1 MEQAKVRFSIR
12 YKLLL
17 LLTILPV
24 ICLSLYLAMATSIF
38 EKDKIAYVYDSSTAV
53 ARSLSGQ
60 TRMELS
66 HIISSLRPI
75 FESFDKIKNDFSI
88 NGKNSFNVQK
98 KIKAIE
104 LFTKIPTGYSPAAI
118 LEIPAVK
125 AEQLFAKPEWTEEWK
140 KKAEQYSFYLT
151 KHPTASNSLVMA
163 QLHKNPKGEVEAL
176 SINVFDAPELTDTFL
191 GASAYQNFLIHRK
204 GEIAIGPEGD
214 FSKISFSNLLDLPT
228 SEGTSEVNEAGGKQS
243 YLASFADIGYENW
256 TVVSIVDKAAAL
268 KTVEVLMTK
277 SILFFISLISS
288 TLIISLFASGRMTST
303 LRDLFDATKKMAQG
317 QFDVKI
323 NVDSNDEVGG
333 LAQGF
338 QWMAG
343 EVSRLMKETAEKARM
358 ESELSTVKTV
368 QETLF
373 PEAEGHFETVKVRG
387 HFEPAS
393 ECGGDWWSY
402 SRVGDKMFV
411 WIGDATG
418 HGAPAALV
426 TSAAR
431 SAAAIIESIPNVT
444 PGKAMEVLNH
454 AIHQTSRGKILMT
467 FLIASIDTKTGEVI
481 YANASHEVPYIL
493 KKVAGRAGTK
503 KDLVPIMEVNG
514 PRLGEKDNIQYQ
526 EGKFKL
532 ESGEILALY
541 TDGVL
546 DIQNE
551 GGDKIGERN
560 FLKALAKLTTM
571 ETPVVGKME
580 CLTTDLNTYRSGT
593 TLIDDVT
600 LMLCEFEK
608 AA

>member
-1 MEQAKVRFSIR
+1 MEQGKVRFSIR

-24 ICLSLYLAMATSIF
+24 ICLSLYLFMATSLF

-60 TRMELS
+60 TRMELA
-66 HIISSLRPI
+66 HIISNLKPI
-75 FESFDKIKNDFSI
+75 FESFDRVKNDFSSS
-88 NGKNSFNVQK
+88 GKESFNRQK

-104 LFTKIPTGYSPAAI
+104 LLTKTANGYSQPAI
-118 LEIPAVK
+118 LEIPSAK
-125 AEQLFAKPEWTEEWK
+125 AEQLFSNPDWTSQWRE
-140 KKAEQYSFYLT
+140 KAEQYGFYIT
-151 KHPTASNSLVMA
+151 KHPTAVGSIVMA
-163 QLHKNPKGEVEAL
+163 QVHKNAAGQPEAV

-191 GASAYQNFLIHRK
+191 GASAYQNYLIHRK
-204 GEIAIGPEGD
+204 GEIAISPED
-214 FSKISFSNLLDLPT
+214 SNQKISFKNLLELPT
-228 SEGTSEVNEAGGKQS
+228 SEGTSEVNGVDGTAF
-243 YLASFADIGYENW
+243 LASFSDIGFENW

-268 KTVEVLMTK
+268 KTVDVLMAK

-303 LRDLFDATKKMAQG
+303 LRELFDATKKMAQG

-323 NVDSNDEVGG
+323 KVDSNDEVGG

-338 QWMAG
+338 QWMAA

-373 PEAEGHFETVKVRG
+373 PEAEGQFAGVKVRG

-402 SRVGDKMFV
+402 SKVGDKMYV

-431 SAAAIIESIPNVT
+431 SAAAIIESIPDIT

-467 FLIASIDTKTGEVI
+467 FLIASIDTKTGEVV

-493 KKVAGRAGTK
+493 KKVAGRAGSK
-503 KDLVPIMEVNG
+503 KDLVPILEVNG
-514 PRLGEKDNIQYQ
+514 PRLGEKDHTKYE

-532 ESGEILALY
+532 EAGEILALY

-546 DIQNE
+546 DIQNT
-551 GGDKIGERN
+551 GGEKIGERN

-571 ETPVVGKME
+571 ETPVVAKME
-580 CLTTDLNTYRSGT
+580 SLTTDLNSYRSGT
-593 TLIDDVT
+593 MLIDDVT
-600 LMLCEFEK
+600 LMLCEYEK
-608 AA
+608 AS

>member
-1 MEQAKVRFSIR
+1 MEQGKVRFSIR

-24 ICLSLYLAMATSIF
+24 ICLSLYLFMATSLF

-66 HIISSLRPI
+66 HVISNLRPF
-75 FESFDKIKNDFSI
+75 FESFDRVRNDFS
-88 NGKNSFNVQK
+88 NAGRESFNRQK
-98 KIKAIE
+98 KIKAVE
-104 LFTKIPTGYSPAAI
+104 LITKTEQGYSK
-118 LEIPAVK
+118 PAVMEISSAK
-125 AEQLFAKPEWTEEWK
+125 AEQLFAKPEWTDEWK
-140 KKAEQYSFYLT
+140 SKAEQYGFYIT
-151 KHPTASNSLVMA
+151 KHPTAAGSLVMA
-163 QLHKNPKGEVEAL
+163 QLHRNATGGIEAI
-176 SINVFDAPELTDTFL
+176 SINVFDAPELSEAFL
-191 GASAYQNFLIHRK
+191 GASAYQNYLIHRK
-204 GEIAIGPEGD
+204 GEIAISPEE
-214 FSKISFSNLLDLPT
+214 SSQKISFKNLLELPT
-228 SEGTSEVNEAGGKQS
+228 SEGTSEVSTPEGTS
-243 YLASFADIGYENW
+243 FLASFADIGFENW
-256 TVVSIVDKAAAL
+256 TVVSIVDKSAAL
-268 KTVEVLMTK
+268 KTVEVLMAK

-303 LRDLFDATKKMAQG
+303 LRELFDATKKMAQG

-323 NVDSNDEVGG
+323 KVDSNDEVGG

-338 QWMAG
+338 QWMAA

-373 PEAEGHFETVKVRG
+373 PESEGQYEGIKVRG

-402 SRVGDKMFV
+402 SKVGDKMYV

-431 SAAAIIESIPNVT
+431 SAAAIIESIPDIT
-444 PGKAMEVLNH
+444 PGKAMNVLNH

-467 FLIASIDTKTGEVI
+467 FLIASIDTKTGDVV

-493 KKVAGRAGTK
+493 KKVAGRAGSK
-503 KDLVPIMEVNG
+503 KDLVPVLEVNG
-514 PRLGEKDNIQYQ
+514 PRLGEKDNIQYE

-532 ESGEILALY
+532 EPGEILALY

-551 GGDKIGERN
+551 AGDKIGERN
-560 FLKALAKLTTM
+560 FLKALAKLTSM
-571 ETPVVGKME
+571 ETPVVNKME
-580 CLTTDLNTYRSGT
+580 SLTTDLNGYRSGT

-600 LMLCEFEK
+600 LMLCEYEK

>member
-1 MEQAKVRFSIR
+1 MEQGKVRFSIR

-24 ICLSLYLAMATSIF
+24 ICLSLYLYMATSLF

-66 HIISSLRPI
+66 HIIASLRPI
-75 FESFDKIKNDFSI
+75 FESFDRVKNDF
-88 NGKNSFNVQK
+88 NGTGKDIFNRQK

-104 LFTKIPTGYSPAAI
+104 LFTKTPEGYTA
-118 LEIPAVK
+118 PAVLELASSK
-125 AEQLFAKPEWTEEWK
+125 AEQLFGKPEWTQEWK
-140 KKAEQYSFYLT
+140 SKAEQYGFYIT
-151 KHPTASNSLVMA
+151 KHPTNSGSLVMA
-163 QLHKNPKGEVEAL
+163 QVHKNPAGAIEAI

-191 GASAYQNFLIHRK
+191 GASAYQNYLIHRK
-204 GEIAIGPEGD
+204 GEVAVSPEE
-214 FSKISFSNLLDLPT
+214 STQKISFKNLLELPT
-228 SEGTSEVNEAGGKQS
+228 SEGTSEVSSVEGTT
-243 YLASFADIGYENW
+243 YLASFADIGFENW

-268 KTVEVLMTK
+268 KTVEVLMAK

-303 LRDLFDATKKMAQG
+303 LRELFDATKKMAQG

-323 NVDSNDEVGG
+323 KVDSNDEVGG

-338 QWMAG
+338 QWMAA

-373 PEAEGHFETVKVRG
+373 PEAEGQFEGIKVRG

-402 SRVGDKMFV
+402 SKVGDKMFV

-431 SAAAIIESIPNVT
+431 SAAAIIEAIPNVT

-467 FLIASIDTKTGEVI
+467 FLIASIDTKTGEVV
-481 YANASHEVPYIL
+481 YANASHEVPYVL
-493 KKVAGRAGTK
+493 KKVAGRAGSK
-503 KDLVPIMEVNG
+503 KDLVPILEVNG

-532 ESGEILALY
+532 EHGEILALY

-546 DIQNE
+546 DIQNTAGE
-551 GGDKIGERN
+551 KIGERN

-571 ETPVVGKME
+571 ETPVLNKMDS
-580 CLTTDLNTYRSGT
+580 LTTDLNGYRSGT

-600 LMLCEFEK
+600 LMLCDYEKK

>member
-1 MEQAKVRFSIR
+1 MEQGKVRFSIR

-24 ICLSLYLAMATSIF
+24 ICLSLYLFMATSLF

-60 TRMELS
+60 TRMELA
-66 HIISSLRPI
+66 HIISNLKPI
-75 FESFDKIKNDFSI
+75 FESFDRVKNDFSSS
-88 NGKNSFNVQK
+88 GKESFNRQK

-104 LFTKIPTGYSPAAI
+104 LLTKTANGYSQPAI
-118 LEIPAVK
+118 LEIPSAK
-125 AEQLFAKPEWTEEWK
+125 AEQLFSNPDWTSQWRE
-140 KKAEQYSFYLT
+140 KAEQYGFYIT
-151 KHPTASNSLVMA
+151 KHPTAVGSIVMA
-163 QLHKNPKGEVEAL
+163 QVHKNAAGQPEAV

-191 GASAYQNFLIHRK
+191 GASAYQNYLIHRK
-204 GEIAIGPEGD
+204 GEIAISPED
-214 FSKISFSNLLDLPT
+214 SNQKISFKNLLELPT
-228 SEGTSEVNEAGGKQS
+228 SEGTSEVNGVDGTAF
-243 YLASFADIGYENW
+243 LASFSDIGFENW

-268 KTVEVLMTK
+268 KTVDVLMAK

-303 LRDLFDATKKMAQG
+303 LRELFDATKKMAQG

-323 NVDSNDEVGG
+323 KVDSNDEVGG

-338 QWMAG
+338 QWMAA

-373 PEAEGHFETVKVRG
+373 PEAEGQFAGVKVRG

-402 SRVGDKMFV
+402 SKVGDKMYV

-431 SAAAIIESIPNVT
+431 SAAAIIESIPDIT

-467 FLIASIDTKTGEVI
+467 FLIASIDTKTGEVV

-493 KKVAGRAGTK
+493 KKVAGRAGSK
-503 KDLVPIMEVNG
+503 KDLVPILEVNG
-514 PRLGEKDNIQYQ
+514 PRLGEKDHTKYE

-532 ESGEILALY
+532 EAGEILALY

-546 DIQNE
+546 DIQNT
-551 GGDKIGERN
+551 GGEKIGERN

-571 ETPVVGKME
+571 ETPVIAKME
-580 CLTTDLNTYRSGT
+580 SLTTDLNSYRSGT
-593 TLIDDVT
+593 MLIDDVT
-600 LMLCEFEK
+600 LMLCEYEK
-608 AA
+608 AS

>member
-1 MEQAKVRFSIR
+1 MEQGKVRFSIR

-24 ICLSLYLAMATSIF
+24 ICLSLYLFMATSLF

-66 HIISSLRPI
+66 HVISNLRPF
-75 FESFDKIKNDFSI
+75 FESFDRVRNDFS
-88 NGKNSFNVQK
+88 NAGKESFNRQK
-98 KIKAIE
+98 KIKAVE
-104 LFTKIPTGYSPAAI
+104 LLTKTEQGYAH
-118 LEIPAVK
+118 PAVMEIASAK

-140 KKAEQYSFYLT
+140 NKAEQYGFYIT
-151 KHPTASNSLVMA
+151 KHPTAASSLVMA
-163 QLHKNPKGEVEAL
+163 QAHKNATGSVEAI

-191 GASAYQNFLIHRK
+191 GASAYQNYLIHRK
-204 GEIAIGPEGD
+204 GEVAISPEDGNK
-214 FSKISFSNLLDLPT
+214 KINFKNLLELPT
-228 SEGTSEVNEAGGKQS
+228 SEGTSEVQS
-243 YLASFADIGYENW
+243 AEGTSFLASFADIGFENW

-268 KTVEVLMTK
+268 KTVEVLMVK

-303 LRDLFDATKKMAQG
+303 LRELFDATKKMAQG

-323 NVDSNDEVGG
+323 KVDSNDEVGG

-338 QWMAG
+338 QWMAA

-373 PEAEGHFETVKVRG
+373 PESEGQYEGIKVRG

-402 SRVGDKMFV
+402 SKVGDKMYV

-431 SAAAIIESIPNVT
+431 SAAAIIESIPDIT
-444 PGKAMEVLNH
+444 PGKAMNVLNH

-493 KKVAGRAGTK
+493 KKVAGRTGSK
-503 KDLVPIMEVNG
+503 KDLVPILEVNG
-514 PRLGEKDNIQYQ
+514 PRLGEKDNIQYE

-532 ESGEILALY
+532 EPGEILALY

-551 GGDKIGERN
+551 AGDKIGERN
-560 FLKALAKLTTM
+560 FLKALAKLTSM
-571 ETPVVGKME
+571 ETPVLNKME
-580 CLTTDLNTYRSGT
+580 SLTADLNGYRSGT

-600 LMLCEFEK
+600 LMLCEYEK

>member
-17 LLTILPV
+17 LLTILPI
-24 ICLSLYLAMATSIF
+24 ICLSLYLLMATSLF

-66 HIISSLRPI
+66 HIISGLRPI
-75 FESFDKIKNDFSI
+75 FEAFDRVKNDFGATAKDI
-88 NGKNSFNVQK
+88 FNRQK
-98 KIKAIE
+98 KIKAVT
-104 LFTKIPTGYSPAAI
+104 LLTKTANGFSSPALI
-118 LEIPAVK
+118 EIPSAK
-125 AEQLFAKPEWTEEWK
+125 AEQLFSKPEWTQEWK
-140 KKAEQYSFYLT
+140 QKAEQFGFYIT
-151 KHPTASNSLVMA
+151 KHPTSSGSMVMA
-163 QLHKNPKGEVEAL
+163 QLHKNPEGKVEAL
-176 SINVFDAPELTDTFL
+176 SINVFDAPELTDAFL

-204 GEIAIGPEGD
+204 GEVAISPDGD
-214 FSKISFSNLLDLPT
+214 FNKISFTNLLELPT
-228 SEGTSEVNEAGGKQS
+228 SEGTSEVKAADGATF
-243 YLASFADIGYENW
+243 LASFADIGYENW
-256 TVVSIVDKAAAL
+256 AIVSIVDKGAAL
-268 KTVEVLMTK
+268 KTVEVLMVK

-303 LRDLFDATKKMAQG
+303 LRELFEATKKMAQG

-323 NVDSNDEVGG
+323 KVDSNDEVGG

-338 QWMAG
+338 QWMAA

-373 PEAEGHFETVKVRG
+373 PEAEGHYETVKVRG

-402 SRVGDKMFV
+402 SKVGDKMFV

-431 SAAAIIESIPNVT
+431 SAAAIIESIPDVT

-467 FLIASIDTKTGEVI
+467 FLIASIDTKTGEVV

-503 KDLVPIMEVNG
+503 KDLVPIMDVNG
-514 PRLGEKDNIQYQ
+514 PRLGEKDHIQYP

-532 ESGEILALY
+532 ENGEILALY

-551 GGDKIGERN
+551 GGEKIGERN

-571 ETPVVGKME
+571 ETPMVKKME
-580 CLTTDLNTYRSGT
+580 SLTGDLNGYRSGT

-600 LMLCEFEK
+600 LMLCEYEK

>member
-1 MEQAKVRFSIR
+1 MEQAKVKFSIR

-24 ICLSLYLAMATSIF
+24 ICLSLYLFMATSLF

-60 TRMELS
+60 TRMELA
-66 HIISSLRPI
+66 HVISNLRPF
-75 FESFDKIKNDFSI
+75 FESFDRSKNDFSDG
-88 NGKNSFNVQK
+88 GKESFNRQK
-98 KIKAIE
+98 KIKAVQ
-104 LFTKIPTGYSPAAI
+104 LLTKTEQGYTSPAVM
-118 LEIPAVK
+118 EIATAK
-125 AEQLFAKPEWTEEWK
+125 AEQLFAKPEWADEWK
-140 KKAEQYSFYLT
+140 NKAEQYGFYIT
-151 KHPTASNSLVMA
+151 KHPTATGAIVMA
-163 QLHKNPKGEVEAL
+163 QVHKNAAGAIEAI
-176 SINVFDAPELTDTFL
+176 SINVFDAPELTETFI
-191 GASAYQNFLIHRK
+191 GASAYQNYLIHRK
-204 GEIAIGPEGD
+204 GEIAISPEENTH
-214 FSKISFSNLLDLPT
+214 KISFKNLLELPT
-228 SEGTSEVNEAGGKQS
+228 SEGTSEVSAAEGTS
-243 YLASFADIGYENW
+243 YLASFSDIGFENW
-256 TVVSIVDKAAAL
+256 TVVSIVDKSAAL
-268 KTVEVLMTK
+268 KTVEVLMAK

-323 NVDSNDEVGG
+323 KVDSNDEVGG

-338 QWMAG
+338 QWMAA

-373 PEAEGHFETVKVRG
+373 PESEGQFKGIKVRG

-431 SAAAIIESIPNVT
+431 SAAAIIESIPDIT
-444 PGKAMEVLNH
+444 PGKAMNVLNH

-467 FLIASIDTKTGEVI
+467 FLIASIDTKTGEVV

-503 KDLVPIMEVNG
+503 KDLVPILEVNG
-514 PRLGEKDNIQYQ
+514 PRLGEKDNIEYQ

-546 DIQNE
+546 DIQNSA
-551 GGDKIGERN
+551 GSKIGDRN

-571 ETPVVGKME
+571 ETPVLNKME
-580 CLTTDLNTYRSGT
+580 SLTTDLNSFREGT

-600 LMLCEFEK
+600 LMLCEYEK

>member
-1 MEQAKVRFSIR
+1 MEPGKVRFSIR

-17 LLTILPV
+17 LLTILPI
-24 ICLSLYLAMATSIF
+24 ICLSLYLLMATSLF

-53 ARSLSGQ
+53 ARSLGGQ
-60 TRMELS
+60 TRMELA
-66 HIISSLRPI
+66 HVISSLRPL
-75 FESFDKIKNDFSI
+75 FESFDRVGNHFSESAKNIFD
-88 NGKNSFNVQK
+88 KQK
-98 KIKAIE
+98 KIKGVE
-104 LFTKIPTGYSPAAI
+104 LFTKTAEGYSA
-118 LEIPAVK
+118 PAVLELPSAK
-125 AEQLFAKPEWTEEWK
+125 GEKLFEKSEWSEEWK
-140 KKAEQYSFYLT
+140 KKAEQYGFYIT
-151 KHPTASNSLVMA
+151 QHPTANGAIVMA
-163 QLHKNPKGEVEAL
+163 QVHKNAEGVVEAI
-176 SINVFDAPELTDTFL
+176 SINVFDAPELSESFL

-204 GEIAIGPEGD
+204 GEVAMAPEGD
-214 FSKISFSNLLDLPT
+214 QKKISFTDLLGLPT
-228 SEGTSEVNEAGGKQS
+228 SEGTSEVKAEDGTS
-243 YLASFADIGYENW
+243 FLASFADIGYENW
-256 TVVSIVDKAAAL
+256 AVVSIVDKAAAL
-268 KTVEVLMTK
+268 KTVEVLMAK

-303 LRDLFDATKKMAQG
+303 LRELFDATKKMAQG

-323 NVDSNDEVGG
+323 KVDSNDEVGG

-338 QWMAG
+338 QWMAA

-373 PEAEGHFETVKVRG
+373 PEADGHYDSVHIRG

-431 SAAAIIESIPNVT
+431 SAAAIIESIPDIT
-444 PGKAMEVLNH
+444 PGKAMNVLNH

-467 FLIASIDTKTGEVI
+467 FLIASIDTKTGEVV

-503 KDLVPIMEVNG
+503 KDLVPILEVNG
-514 PRLGEKDNIQYQ
+514 PRLGEKDNTEYP

-546 DIQNE
+546 DIQNQA
-551 GGDKIGERN
+551 GDKIGDRN

-571 ETPVVGKME
+571 DTPVVGKMDS
-580 CLTTDLNTYRSGT
+580 LTTDLNSYRSGT

-600 LMLCEFEK
+600 LMLCEFDKK
-608 AA
+608 AS

>member
-1 MEQAKVRFSIR
+1 MEQGKVRFSIR

-24 ICLSLYLAMATSIF
+24 ICLSLYLFMATSLF

-60 TRMELS
+60 TRMELA
-66 HIISSLRPI
+66 HIISNLKPI
-75 FESFDKIKNDFSI
+75 FESFDRVKNDFSSS
-88 NGKNSFNVQK
+88 GKESFNRQK

-104 LFTKIPTGYSPAAI
+104 LLTKTANGYSQPAI
-118 LEIPAVK
+118 LEIPSAK
-125 AEQLFAKPEWTEEWK
+125 AEQLFSNPDWTSQWRE
-140 KKAEQYSFYLT
+140 KAEQYGFYIT
-151 KHPTASNSLVMA
+151 KHPTAVGSIVMA
-163 QLHKNPKGEVEAL
+163 QVHKNTAGQPEAV

-191 GASAYQNFLIHRK
+191 GASAYQNYLIHRK
-204 GEIAIGPEGD
+204 GEIAISPED
-214 FSKISFSNLLDLPT
+214 SNQKISFKNLLELPT
-228 SEGTSEVNEAGGKQS
+228 SEGTSEVNGVDGTAF
-243 YLASFADIGYENW
+243 LASFSDIGFENW

-268 KTVEVLMTK
+268 KTVDVLMAK

-303 LRDLFDATKKMAQG
+303 LRELFDATKKMAQG

-323 NVDSNDEVGG
+323 KVDSNDEVGG

-338 QWMAG
+338 QWMAA

-373 PEAEGHFETVKVRG
+373 PEAEGQFAGVKVRG

-402 SRVGDKMFV
+402 SKVGDKMYV

-431 SAAAIIESIPNVT
+431 SAAAIIESIPDIT

-467 FLIASIDTKTGEVI
+467 FLIASIDTKTGEVV

-493 KKVAGRAGTK
+493 KKVAGRAGSK
-503 KDLVPIMEVNG
+503 KDLVPILEVNG
-514 PRLGEKDNIQYQ
+514 PRLGEKDHTKYE

-532 ESGEILALY
+532 EAGEILALY

-546 DIQNE
+546 DIQNT
-551 GGDKIGERN
+551 GGEKIGERN

-571 ETPVVGKME
+571 ETPVIAKME
-580 CLTTDLNTYRSGT
+580 SLTTDLNSYRSGT
-593 TLIDDVT
+593 MLIDDVT
-600 LMLCEFEK
+600 LMLCEYEK
-608 AA
+608 AS

>member
-1 MEQAKVRFSIR
+1 MEQGKVRFSIR

-24 ICLSLYLAMATSIF
+24 ICLSLYLLMATSLF

-53 ARSLSGQ
+53 ARSLSAQ

-66 HIISSLRPI
+66 HVIGSLRPM
-75 FESFDKIKNDFSI
+75 FESFEGNTQTYNAS
-88 NGKNSFNVQK
+88 GKEMFERQK
-98 KIKAIE
+98 KIKLLA
-104 LFTKIPTGYSPAAI
+104 LFKKTPQGYAPPAI
-118 LEIPAVK
+118 LELAS
-125 AEQLFAKPEWTEEWK
+125 AKPEQLLSRPEWIEDWK
-140 KKAEQYSFYLT
+140 KKAEQFNFYIT
-151 KHPTASNSLVMA
+151 KHPTSTGSIMMA
-163 QLHKNPKGEVEAL
+163 QLHKNAQGAIVAL
-176 SINVFDAPELTDTFL
+176 NINIFDDPELTDSFL
-191 GASAYQNFLIHRK
+191 GASAYQNFLVHRK
-204 GEIAIGPEGD
+204 GEVAIRPDEVVGD
-214 FSKISFSNLLDLPT
+214 ITFNNLLEIPT
-228 SEGTSEVNEAGGKQS
+228 SEGTSEVKSKDGTTF
-243 YLASFADIGYENW
+243 LASFSDIGYENW

-268 KTVEVLMTK
+268 KTVEVLMAK

-303 LRDLFDATKKMAQG
+303 LRELFDATKKMAQG

-323 NVDSNDEVGG
+323 KVDSNDEVGG

-338 QWMAG
+338 QWMAA

-373 PEAEGHFETVKVRG
+373 PEAEGKLDGVKVRG

-402 SRVGDKMFV
+402 SKVGDKMFV

-431 SAAAIIESIPNVT
+431 SAAAIIEAIPNVT

-467 FLIASIDTKTGEVI
+467 FLIASIDTKTGEVV

-493 KKVAGRAGTK
+493 RKVAGRSGTK
-503 KDLVPIMEVNG
+503 KDLIPILEVNG

-532 ESGEILALY
+532 ENGEILALY

-546 DIQNE
+546 DIQNQK
-551 GGDKIGERN
+551 GDKIGERN

-571 ETPVVGKME
+571 ETPVVNKME
-580 CLTTDLNTYRSGT
+580 CLTTELSAYRSGT

-600 LMLCEFEK
+600 LMLCEYEK